1 MQALSEHSGR
11 AVRVLDYN
19 EHAIGEGANAKAIAY
34 VELRVDE
41 LHVCYGVGV
50 DANIVSASFRAI
62 MSGLQRV
69 PSAEKVTVQEAV
81 AA

>member
-1 MQALSEHSGR
+1 M
-11 AVRVLDYN
+11 
-19 EHAIGEGANAKAIAY
+19 
-34 VELRVDE
+34 DE
-41 LHVCYGVGV
+41 SHVCYGVGV

-69 PSAEKVTVQEAV
+69 PSAENAVEQEAV

>member
-1 MQALSEHSGR
+1 M
-11 AVRVLDYN
+11 
-19 EHAIGEGANAKAIAY
+19 
-34 VELRVDE
+34 DE